1 MALSNEERII
11 NIIFAALEQ
20 INEERS
26 VMDKFDVSRD
36 TTIFGDN
43 AALDSLDLVSVIVDI
58 EAAIVTEFDQ
68 TVSLSDDRAMSEQPA
83 PFTNV
88 MTLTNYVSKS
98 LT

>member
-26 VMDKFDVSRD
+26 DEDKFEVNKNTS
-36 TTIFGDN
+36 IFGGD
-43 AALDSLDLVSVIVDI
+43 AALDSLDLVSAIVDI
-58 EAAIVTEFDQ
+58 ETNILTEFGQ
-68 TVSLSDDRAMSEQPA
+68 AVSLSDDRAMSEQPA

-88 MTLTNYVSKS
+88 TTLTNYVSKS
-98 LT
+98 LI

>member
-1 MALSNEERII
+1 MALSNEDRII
-11 NIIFAALEQ
+11 NIVFAALEQ
-20 INEERS
+20 INGERS
-26 VMDKFDVSRD
+26 DADKFDVNKE
-36 TTIFGDN
+36 TTIFGGN
-43 AALDSLDLVSVIVDI
+43 ASLDSLDLVSAIVDI

-68 TVSLSDDRAMSEQPA
+68 AVSLSDDRAMSEQPA